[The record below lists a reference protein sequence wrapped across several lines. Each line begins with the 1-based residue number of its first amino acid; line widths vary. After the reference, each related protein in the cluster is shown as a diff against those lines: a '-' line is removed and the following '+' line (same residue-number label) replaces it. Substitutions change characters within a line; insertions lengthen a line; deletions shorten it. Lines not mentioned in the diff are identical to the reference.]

1 MFAPPVCV
9 RAPQSSTAGRIQCS
23 VAAKSDR
30 ALPVKSP
37 SDTSVINALL
47 LFFELAHEVSLE
59 CGPVKSVTDRD
70 VSGHA
75 FS

>member
-9 RAPQSSTAGRIQCS
+9 RSPQSSTAGRIQCS
-23 VAAKSDR
+23 VAAKADR

-37 SDTSVINALL
+37 SDLSVINALL
-47 LFFELAHEVSLE
+47 LFFELAHEVSME
-59 CGPVKSVTDRD
+59 WGPVKSETDRD